1 MNKAIIPYPIKNFNG
16 EDNMKNKT
24 RVLVYAISIILTLL
38 AMHLAYI
45 QRGYLAIGGEVLLL
59 LIPVLIDIWVEGI
72 ENEEE

>member
-1 MNKAIIPYPIKNFNG
+1 MNG
-16 EDNMKNKT
+16 KT
-24 RVLVYAISIILTLL
+24 RALVCAIFVILTLL

-59 LIPVLIDIWVEGI
+59 LIPVLIDIWVEGL

>member
-1 MNKAIIPYPIKNFNG
+1 
-16 EDNMKNKT
+16 MKNKT

>member
-1 MNKAIIPYPIKNFNG
+1 
-16 EDNMKNKT
+16 MKGKT
-24 RVLVYAISIILTLL
+24 RVLVYAISIIITLL
-38 AMHLAYI
+38 AMHLSYI

>member
-1 MNKAIIPYPIKNFNG
+1 
-16 EDNMKNKT
+16 MKNKS
-24 RVLVYAISIILTLL
+24 RILIYAISIILTLS
-38 AMHLAYI
+38 AMDIAYI

>member
-1 MNKAIIPYPIKNFNG
+1 
-16 EDNMKNKT
+16 MKNKT

-72 ENEEE
+72 EDEKK

>member
-1 MNKAIIPYPIKNFNG
+1 
-16 EDNMKNKT
+16 MKNKS
-24 RVLVYAISIILTLL
+24 RILIYAISIILTLS
-38 AMHLAYI
+38 AYI

>member
-1 MNKAIIPYPIKNFNG
+1 
-16 EDNMKNKT
+16 MKNKS
-24 RVLVYAISIILTLL
+24 RILIYAISIIITLL

>member
-1 MNKAIIPYPIKNFNG
+1 
-16 EDNMKNKT
+16 MKMKF
-24 RVLVYAISIILTLL
+24 RILIYAISIILTLL
-38 AMHLAYI
+38 AMHIAYI

>member
-1 MNKAIIPYPIKNFNG
+1 
-16 EDNMKNKT
+16 MKGKT
-24 RVLVYAISIILTLL
+24 RVLVYAISIIITLL

>member
-1 MNKAIIPYPIKNFNG
+1 
-16 EDNMKNKT
+16 MKNKS
-24 RVLVYAISIILTLL
+24 RILIYVISIILTLL

-72 ENEEE
+72 EDEKK

>member
-1 MNKAIIPYPIKNFNG
+1 
-16 EDNMKNKT
+16 MKNKS
-24 RVLVYAISIILTLL
+24 RILIYVISIILTLL

>member
-1 MNKAIIPYPIKNFNG
+1 
-16 EDNMKNKT
+16 MKMKF
-24 RVLVYAISIILTLL
+24 RILIYVISIILTLL
-38 AMHLAYI
+38 AMHIAYI

>member
-1 MNKAIIPYPIKNFNG
+1 
-16 EDNMKNKT
+16 MKMKF
-24 RVLVYAISIILTLL
+24 RILIYAISIILTLS
-38 AMHLAYI
+38 AMHIAYI

>member
-1 MNKAIIPYPIKNFNG
+1 
-16 EDNMKNKT
+16 MKNKT
-24 RVLVYAISIILTLL
+24 RVLVYVISIILTLS
-38 AMHLAYI
+38 AMHIAYI

>member
-1 MNKAIIPYPIKNFNG
+1 
-16 EDNMKNKT
+16 MKNKS
-24 RVLVYAISIILTLL
+24 RILIYAISIILTLS
-38 AMHLAYI
+38 AMYIVYI